1 MRRRWVFVIWAVM
14 LSGAW
19 VLLNL
24 PHCDSIL
31 DMPLGPRYA
40 GFPWRFANNVDSG
53 TYDLKFLAADVGVG
67 LAIIV
72 TIAGIVAHP
81 DQAGE

>member
-1 MRRRWVFVIWAVM
+1 MRRHWVFVIWAVI

-24 PHCDSIL
+24 PRDNSIL
-31 DMPLGPRYA
+31 GMPLGPRYA
-40 GFPWRFANNVDSG
+40 GFPWTFANVDLG
-53 TYDLKFLAADVGVG
+53 KYDLKFLAADVGVG

-72 TIAGIVAHP
+72 TIAGIVAHSRP
-81 DQAGE
+81 GR